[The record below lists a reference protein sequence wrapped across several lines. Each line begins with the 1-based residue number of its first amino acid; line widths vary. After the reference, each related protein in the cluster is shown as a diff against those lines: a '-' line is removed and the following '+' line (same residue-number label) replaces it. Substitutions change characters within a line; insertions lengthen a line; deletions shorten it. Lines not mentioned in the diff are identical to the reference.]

1 MIVLHVICPASR
13 EIIFPGHG
21 PGKNAASGR
30 QEEEILMD
38 ECLLE
43 KFYQTWYHEL
53 IRWCSNMTGDMG
65 LAEDLVQEAFL
76 RAISHLPLLETLSE
90 KQQRAWFYRTVKN
103 LYLDRKR
110 HERYETVAQ
119 TPPQSGQDMEEYAM
133 IDWAQLLDSLP
144 GDEGAL
150 FVMRYLEGYTS
161 AELGEFFGLP
171 PGTVRSR
178 LSDARKHLKAAL
190 KVNLR
195 CL

>member
-1 MIVLHVICPASR
+1 
-13 EIIFPGHG
+13 
-21 PGKNAASGR
+21 
-30 QEEEILMD
+30 MD

-133 IDWAQLLDSLP
+133 IDWAQ
-144 GDEGAL
+144 
-150 FVMRYLEGYTS
+150 R
-161 AELGEFFGLP
+161 
-171 PGTVRSR
+171 
-178 LSDARKHLKAAL
+178 
-190 KVNLR
+190 
-195 CL
+195 

>member
-1 MIVLHVICPASR
+1 M
-13 EIIFPGHG
+13 G
-21 PGKNAASGR
+21 
-30 QEEEILMD
+30 

-53 IRWCSNMTGDMG
+53 IRWCGHMTKDTG

-90 KQQRAWFYRTVKN
+90 KQQRAWFYRTVRN
-103 LYLDRKR
+103 LHLDQKR

-119 TPPQSGQDMEEYAM
+119 PPLPSGQNTEEYAR
-133 IDWAQLLDSLP
+133 IDWEQLLNGLP
-144 GDEGAL
+144 GDEGVL

-171 PGTVRSR
+171 SGTVRSR
-178 LSDARKHLKAAL
+178 LSDARRHLKAAL
-190 KVNLR
+190 KANL
-195 CL
+195 

>member
-1 MIVLHVICPASR
+1 
-13 EIIFPGHG
+13 
-21 PGKNAASGR
+21 
-30 QEEEILMD
+30 MD

-43 KFYQTWYHEL
+43 KFYRTWYHEL
-53 IRWCSNMTGDMG
+53 ICWCGHMTKDTG

-90 KQQRAWFYRTVKN
+90 KQQRAWFYRAAKN

-119 TPPQSGQDMEEYAM
+119 PPLPAGRDMEDYAR
-133 IDWAQLLDSLP
+133 IDWEQLLNGLP
-144 GDEGAL
+144 GDEGVL

-171 PGTVRSR
+171 AGTVRSR

-190 KVNLR
+190 KANL
-195 CL
+195 